1 MKFFLNVSH
10 DEQEKRFLAR
20 LNDES
25 KNWKFSAADLKER
38 AYWDNYMEAY
48 SDMLTHTS
56 TDEAPWHVIPAD
68 NKWFMRYIIGQIISD
83 RIEELDLHYPELT
96 DEAKIEIEN
105 AKKSMSKLQEEKP
118 KIKKEK
124 KDKKK

>member
-1 MKFFLNVSH
+1 
-10 DEQEKRFLAR
+10 
-20 LNDES
+20 
-25 KNWKFSAADLKER
+25 
-38 AYWDNYMEAY
+38 
-48 SDMLTHTS
+48 
-56 TDEAPWHVIPAD
+56 
-68 NKWFMRYIIGQIISD
+68 MRYIIGQIIND

-105 AKKSMSKLQEEKP
+105 AKKSISKPQEEKP

>member
-1 MKFFLNVSH
+1 
-10 DEQEKRFLAR
+10 
-20 LNDES
+20 
-25 KNWKFSAADLKER
+25 
-38 AYWDNYMEAY
+38 MEAY

-105 AKKSMSKLQEEKP
+105 AKKSMSKPQEEKP